1 MGERKTMRTLLLL
14 FAALAI
20 AAASPKTSI
29 PETEM
34 TAAELSAA
42 EDGAWTISSEKAEMV
57 QDPEIMLQETFDEAS
72 SKLDMLIQV
81 SKRSDSQCVNNA
93 KKGINAVLH
102 EVRNAQK
109 ILDRMP
115 NGKNCINAGAGGVKT
130 ARRNLANKKKAETRA
145 RNAYSKAR
153 NARVS
158 VTVTYSSAQRN
169 CNVFT
174 NSYPFRRARRNTINK
189 RNAYTQA
196 RTRVADA
203 RKYLAKMIEK
213 QKRDR
218 CKCKFR
224 VQKAAARAVAQARR
238 LTGERKRTIIRETM
252 LICLVHAR
260 SRKTRAQKNAAGQAC
275 KRTRLP
281 SKYNNQLTLRK
292 TKLLRMNFFYCH
304 KERTAKERAVKEKQQ
319 KERSKKE
326 RARKEHSSKER
337 TRKERAQKERVTKER
352 NSKTRERQMKVPL
365 TPGNQFAM
373 RGGNWGRWC
382 SDNGNTIRCNRNW
395 VRSWERFRVI
405 KNYGNRIGIRGGYW
419 NRYCSDNGGG
429 VMCNRNSIG
438 SWERFQW
445 VKDTTSVSV
454 VNFMGGRSRR
464 WCSDEVNRIICNR
477 QHTAGWERFYLSVQS
492 YRL

>member
-1 MGERKTMRTLLLL
+1 MG
-14 FAALAI
+14 
-20 AAASPKTSI
+20 
-29 PETEM
+29 
-34 TAAELSAA
+34 
-42 EDGAWTISSEKAEMV
+42 
-57 QDPEIMLQETFDEAS
+57 
-72 SKLDMLIQV
+72 
-81 SKRSDSQCVNNA
+81 
-93 KKGINAVLH
+93 
-102 EVRNAQK
+102 
-109 ILDRMP
+109 
-115 NGKNCINAGAGGVKT
+115 
-130 ARRNLANKKKAETRA
+130 
-145 RNAYSKAR
+145 
-153 NARVS
+153 
-158 VTVTYSSAQRN
+158 
-169 CNVFT
+169 

-203 RKYLAKMIEK
+203 REYLAKMIEK

-260 SRKTRAQKNAAGQAC
+260 SRKTRAQKNAARQAC

-304 KERTAKERAVKEKQQ
+304 KERTAKERA
-319 KERSKKE
+319 KKE
-326 RARKEHSSKER
+326 RARKERSSKERSRKERAQKER

-395 VRSWERFRVI
+395 VRSWEKFRVI

-419 NRYCSDNGGG
+419 NRYCTDAGAGIY
-429 VMCNRNSIG
+429 CNRNWIG

-445 VKDTTSVSV
+445 VKDT
-454 VNFMGGRSRR
+454 
-464 WCSDEVNRIICNR
+464 ICNR
-477 QHTAGWERFYLSVQS
+477 QHTAGWERFYITVQS

>member
-1 MGERKTMRTLLLL
+1 MGLSLTRNNTVMRTLLLL

-20 AAASPKTSI
+20 TAASPKTSI

-34 TAAELSAA
+34 TAEQLTAA
-42 EDGAWTISSEKAEMV
+42 HAEMV

-81 SKRSDSQCVNNA
+81 SKRSDAQCVNNA
-93 KKGINAVLH
+93 KKGINSVLH

-115 NGKNCINAGAGGVKT
+115 NGKNCIKAGAGGVKE

-145 RNAYSKAR
+145 RHAYSKAR
-153 NARVS
+153 NAKVS

-174 NSYPFRRARRNTINK
+174 NSYPFRRARRNAINK
-189 RNAYTQA
+189 RNAYTRA

-203 RKYLAKMIEK
+203 RKFLTKMIEK

-224 VQKAAARAVAQARR
+224 VQKAAARAVRPARS
-238 LTGERKRTIIRETM
+238 LTAERKRTIIRETM

-260 SRKTRAQKNAAGQAC
+260 NRKTVSQKNAAGQAC

-281 SKYNNQLTLRK
+281 SKYNNQLKLRK
-292 TKLLRMNFFYCH
+292 TKLLHMNFFYCH
-304 KERTAKERAVKEKQQ
+304 KERTAKERAVKERQQ

-326 RARKEHSSKER
+326 RARKERSSKERAQKER

-395 VRSWERFRVI
+395 VRSWEKFRVI

-419 NRYCSDNGGG
+419 NRYCSD
-429 VMCNRNSIG
+429 
-438 SWERFQW
+438 
-445 VKDTTSVSV
+445 
-454 VNFMGGRSRR
+454 
-464 WCSDEVNRIICNR
+464 
-477 QHTAGWERFYLSVQS
+477 
-492 YRL
+492 